1 MSIWRT
7 WCACVCT
14 LDGAGSWVVDMGV
27 HVHIA
32 NVPFSTSSP
41 PRALSFQRAQYRRSV
56 FAGCTR
62 PSNIFTIYNTAAYIY
77 LQYGRI
83 LFTIR
88 PPHIFASIPAPAHAL
103 SGGQTAR
110 LRRNRERLNSSF
122 CEMTS
127 CRKTGERRSCGNF
140 RRRSAVQR

>member
-14 LDGAGSWVVDMGV
+14 LDGAPIVGGWTWVSMSTLQMS
-27 HVHIA
+27 
-32 NVPFSTSSP
+32 PFP
-41 PRALSFQRAQYRRSV
+41 PRRLHEPLLSKSSIQEISFRWLHLQY
-56 FAGCTR
+56 
-62 PSNIFTIYNTAAYIY
+62 IYN

-110 LRRNRERLNSSF
+110 LRRNRERLNSRF

>member
-14 LDGAGSWVVDMGV
+14 LDGAPLVGGCPCPHCKCPLFHLV
-27 HVHIA
+27 A
-32 NVPFSTSSP
+32 STSP
-41 PRALSFQRAQYRRSV
+41 LLSKSSIQEISFRWLHLQY
-56 FAGCTR
+56 
-62 PSNIFTIYNTAAYIY
+62 IYN

-110 LRRNRERLNSSF
+110 LRRNRERLNSRF

>member
-14 LDGAGSWVVDMGV
+14 LHGAPIVGGGHGWKCPHCKCPLFHLV
-27 HVHIA
+27 A
-32 NVPFSTSSP
+32 STSF
-41 PRALSFQRAQYRRSV
+41 SFQRAQYRRSV
-56 FAGCTR
+56 FAGC
-62 PSNIFTIYNTAAYIY
+62 PSNIFTIYNTAAYI
-77 LQYGRI
+77 
-83 LFTIR
+83 FTIR